1 MTDQEK
7 RGDWG
12 DVGNA
17 GDVGTARGGDQA
29 PQQQTDAAWQQQQ
42 PGVDGPADPR
52 SPQDLHRLVGECIAG
67 VAELS
72 QRVEMLHGR
81 QLDLQAQLGELQA
94 HSYGTAYRN
103 DSAGGGSPQ

>member
-29 PQQQTDAAWQQQQ
+29 PQTDAAWQQQQ

-52 SPQDLHRLVGECIAG
+52 SSQDLHRLVGECIAA
-67 VAELS
+67 VSELS
-72 QRVEMLHGR
+72 QRVEMLHSR
-81 QLDLQAQLGELQA
+81 QLELQAQLGELQA
-94 HSYGTAYRN
+94 HSFASPPNVT
-103 DSAGGGSPQ
+103 AGGGAHP